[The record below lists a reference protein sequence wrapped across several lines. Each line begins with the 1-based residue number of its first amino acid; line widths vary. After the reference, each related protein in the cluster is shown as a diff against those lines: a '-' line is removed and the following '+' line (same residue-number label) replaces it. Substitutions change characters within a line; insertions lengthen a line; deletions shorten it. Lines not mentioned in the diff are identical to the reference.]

1 MNEKTLAFLKQ
12 IRSIWAG
19 LSNVKRIA
27 LVLGTVGVLAA
38 VLAFAYAGSRETY
51 TVLFTELSP
60 DDAQA
65 ISAKLKELKVPAQIE
80 AGGSAILVPEARVH
94 ELRLEL
100 AGDGL
105 PRGGGVGFE
114 LFDKQH
120 LGATE
125 FEQRINNRRALE
137 GELARTI
144 GTLAT
149 VQSARVHLVLPERSV
164 FAVRKEE
171 ASASVVL
178 HLRPGRAFGKAE
190 IFGVVHLVA
199 SAVPS
204 LTGDRVS
211 VVGADG
217 VTLHRPRAESGPGA
231 VGDLD
236 VENERELAG
245 ALEERARELLERT
258 VGPGHADV
266 RVSLDLDNS
275 SRERTD
281 EHYDPAKPSLR
292 SEQKTIEKTTSEGP
306 SAAGVPGA
314 KTNLATGGVPDPPD
328 GEPATN
334 VLRQSWTKNWE
345 LDRVT
350 EKTLTPAG
358 RIARLSVAV
367 LVDGSYTGDANA
379 RIYVPRDQAELDRL
393 AELVKVAVGFN
404 GARGDSLRID
414 SARFTTEPVESG
426 EPRTVPPLLSRVP
439 RKWLYVAAAGALLAV
454 ASAHVLVLRSRRK
467 KAKAVER
474 AAKQIAAPTV
484 PAALAGAEAKPALP
498 RGTTVEER
506 GRIRTEALELALR
519 DPASAAVVLRAW
531 LSAAASSNASAQF

>member
-1 MNEKTLAFLKQ
+1 MNDKTLAFLKQ

-27 LVLGTVGVLAA
+27 LVLGTVGVVAA

-51 TVLFTELSP
+51 TVLFAELSP

-144 GTLAT
+144 GTLAA

-178 HLRPGRAFGKAE
+178 RLRPGRAFGKAE
-190 IFGVVHLVA
+190 ISGVVHLVA
-199 SAVPS
+199 SAVPG
-204 LTGDRVS
+204 LTEDRVS
-211 VVGADG
+211 LVGADG
-217 VTLHRPRAESGPGA
+217 VTLHRPRVGAGA

-236 VENERELAG
+236 VENEQELAG
-245 ALEERARELLERT
+245 ALEERARELLERS

-328 GEPATN
+328 GELATN
-334 VLRQSWTKNWE
+334 VLRTSWTKNWE

-367 LVDGSYTGDANA
+367 LVDGSYQGEGNA
-379 RIYVPRDQAELDRL
+379 RIYVPRDPAELDRL

-404 GARGDSLRID
+404 AARGDNVRVD
-414 SARFTTEPVESG
+414 SARFATEPVESS
-426 EPRTVPPLLSRVP
+426 EPRTAPPLLSRVP

-454 ASAHVLVLRSRRK
+454 ASALVLVLRSRRK
-467 KAKAVER
+467 RTKAVER

-498 RGTTVEER
+498 RGTTDEER
-506 GRIRTEALELALR
+506 GRIRTEALELAVR